1 MSSLSDNMF
10 LDEEEMIAFCG
21 DLTRATV
28 EINDKVSNYIKI
40 LNKIRKLA
48 ITNGEVAKALSA
60 YIEAA
65 TLLKK
70 QMLAVSQSEKKLVRK
85 FISEVDYDD
94 KYIY

>member
-40 LNKIRKLA
+40 LNNIRKLA
-48 ITNGEVAKALSA
+48 ITNGEVAQGSVCL
-60 YIEAA
+60 Y
-65 TLLKK
+65 
-70 QMLAVSQSEKKLVRK
+70 
-85 FISEVDYDD
+85 
-94 KYIY
+94 